1 MNLSF
6 CQTLH
11 LFVYSS
17 PALTCPGAPSGG
29 RRSPR
34 GTVLEK
40 EESVRVLK
48 VEGLKSKAKKGN
60 LPLRLVLK
68 QAS

>member
-17 PALTCPGAPSGG
+17 LALTC
-29 RRSPR
+29 
-34 GTVLEK
+34 VLEK